1 MNKKNLREKE
11 GVKNKIIKIIRPE
24 KTENKTANHFW
35 KDKSLLGY
43 IRRAYFSQL
52 IVLVMTIGLYTNVH
66 TGETVPGDFPEIVI
80 KNAAYVYGL
89 ILVYHFYKVKKI
101 SYPKYDPDKIPSIPV
116 GAVSVIAAFF
126 GVFTTLLIS
135 VLLLRGEI
143 YDAIEE
149 IIILMLMFCGWMF
162 VVLTYKFSEV
172 CYFYYQWDKK
182 RSRS

>member
-1 MNKKNLREKE
+1 MKKENLREKE
-11 GVKNKIIKIIRPE
+11 GMKNKIIKIILPE

-52 IVLVMTIGLYTNVH
+52 IILVMTIGLYTNVH
-66 TGETVPGDFPEIVI
+66 TGETTPGDFPELVI
-80 KNAAYVYGL
+80 KNAAFFYGL
-89 ILVYHFYKVKKI
+89 VLVYHFFKIKRI
-101 SYPKYDPDKIPSIPV
+101 SYSKYDPKDIPSVSV
-116 GAVSVIAAFF
+116 GIVSVITAFF
-126 GVFTTLLIS
+126 GMITTLMIS
-135 VLLLRGEI
+135 ALFIRGEI

-162 VVLTYKFSEV
+162 IILTYKFGDV

-182 RSRS
+182 RPRH